1 MLNYASS
8 RRVFRPGDTLAF
20 DPAYRLAHLPL
31 VAPRHPASIRAV
43 PGQDYRDGT
52 YLKPRYSLVAPIRS
66 RDLTASPAFQA
77 LEAELRAAS
86 FAPKFAWDLGE
97 RRAAKLHA
105 TVVNGLQEANVEACA
120 AAVTRTLARLGPL
133 SFRLG
138 GPFVGNK
145 NLGRIY
151 FPVYPQAIDG
161 DNSFGVIQD
170 AVGGA
175 RTRFYVAGYYNLV
188 DELDAAETADLARV
202 PRTLGPGHDPG
213 NRVVRVDRSR
223 DQRRPRPVGPP
234 RHHRRFYAAA
244 LRPSMNRAS
253 HSRKPDSVRAASA

>member
-31 VAPRHPASIRAV
+31 VAPDHPASIRAV

-66 RDLTASPAFQA
+66 PDLTASLAFQA
-77 LEAELRAAS
+77 LERTLRAAS
-86 FAPKFAWDLGE
+86 FAPKIAWDLGE
-97 RRAAKLHA
+97 RRATKLHA
-105 TVVNGLQEANVEACA
+105 TVVNGLAEANAQACA
-120 AAVTRTLARLGPL
+120 AAVARVLARLGPL

-145 NLGRIY
+145 NHGRIY
-151 FPVYPQAIDG
+151 FPVFPQAIDG
-161 DNSFGVIQD
+161 DDSFGLIQD

-175 RTRFYVAGYYNLV
+175 RTRFYVVGYYNLI
-188 DELDAAETADLARV
+188 DELDAAETADLAHILERWESA
-202 PRTLGPGHDPG
+202 TILETELSGL
-213 NRVVRVDRSR
+213 VVHATNDDLALSG
-223 DQRRPRPVGPP
+223 RPVITV
-234 RHHRRFYAAA
+234 AAQ
-244 LRPSMNRAS
+244 
-253 HSRKPDSVRAASA
+253 SRT